1 MPKSLKKIT
10 KMRFGPVILN
20 NTPLVALWIL
30 DRFDLLREL
39 YSSVVIP
46 HAVEAKFL
54 AVDEDRRRAGLHA
67 APWIESVAL
76 TVPAYAHAFSGLD
89 LGEAEVLA
97 LALETSARLVVVD
110 ERRGR
115 AYARRLGL
123 SVTGTLGILLAA
135 KTKGCIPQ
143 VEPLIAE
150 LLANQFYLHASL
162 VSRTL
167 ATAGEANPE
176 DKDGTRAP

>member
-1 MPKSLKKIT
+1 LKKIT

-30 DRFDLLREL
+30 DRFDLLRDL

-46 HAVEAKFL
+46 QAVEDEFL
-54 AVDEDRRRAGLHA
+54 AVDADRRRAGLRA
-67 APWIESVAL
+67 APWIESAAL

-97 LALETSARLVVVD
+97 LALETSARLVVMD
-110 ERRGR
+110 ERKGR

-123 SVTGTLGILLAA
+123 PITGTVGILLAA
-135 KTKGCIPQ
+135 KRQGFVPHIGPM
-143 VEPLIAE
+143 ISE
-150 LLANQFYLHASL
+150 LLVHQFYLHSSL
-162 VSRTL
+162 VSQAL
-167 ATAGEANPE
+167 VTAGEVNPE